1 MMTIEHRTLPITEIR
16 ADTTGRQIVGIAA
29 SYLTLSSDLGG
40 FREQIAPTAF
50 TRSLAESPNILAL
63 YSHNSA
69 MLLGT
74 TRSGTLALSS
84 NDKGLLFDLHLPD
97 TTYGNDVLELMRRG
111 DLKEMSF
118 GFWTRKDTWDTSSG
132 EKIRTL
138 HDVDLRE
145 ISIVADPAYPV
156 GTQAAQRSLSSHQSR
171 TVMERALRFLDLQNR
186 RR

>member
-1 MMTIEHRTLPITEIR
+1 
-16 ADTTGRQIVGIAA
+16 
-29 SYLTLSSDLGG
+29 
-40 FREQIAPTAF
+40 
-50 TRSLAESPNILAL
+50 
-63 YSHNSA
+63 
-69 MLLGT
+69 
-74 TRSGTLALSS
+74 
-84 NDKGLLFDLHLPD
+84 
-97 TTYGNDVLELMRRG
+97 
-111 DLKEMSF
+111 MSF

>member
-1 MMTIEHRTLPITEIR
+1 MMTIERRTLPIYEIR
-16 ADTTGRQIVGIAA
+16 ASTSDRQIVGIAA
-29 SYLTLSSDLGG
+29 TYNTLSSDLGG
-40 FREQIAPTAF
+40 FKEQIAPTAF

-63 YSHNSA
+63 YSHNTA
-69 MLLGT
+69 LLLGT

-84 NDKGLLFDLHLPD
+84 NDKGLSFDLKVPD
-97 TTYGNDVLELMRRG
+97 TTYGNDVLELIKRG

-118 GFWTRKDTWDTSSG
+118 GFWTRKDTWDTSTG
-132 EKIRTL
+132 DRVRTL

>member
-16 ADTTGRQIVGIAA
+16 ADVSGRQIVGIAA

-84 NDKGLLFDLHLPD
+84 NDKGLSFDLHRPD
-97 TTYGNDVLELMRRG
+97 TTYGNAVLELMRRG
-111 DLKEMSF
+111 DL
-118 GFWTRKDTWDTSSG
+118 
-132 EKIRTL
+132 
-138 HDVDLRE
+138 
-145 ISIVADPAYPV
+145 
-156 GTQAAQRSLSSHQSR
+156 
-171 TVMERALRFLDLQNR
+171 
-186 RR
+186 